1 MNIIEIIEKKRDGL
15 ALSEAEIDYWI
26 KGLCEGSIADYQSSA
41 LLMAI
46 YLNGMNDEE
55 TFYLT
60 KAMTYSGDMLDFSM
74 IDGVKVDKHSS
85 GGVGDKTSIALMP
98 IVAACGAKV
107 AKMSGGALG
116 FMGGTVDKLSS
127 IPGMS
132 VFLTTEEIIE
142 QVKEIGI
149 AMVGQTGNL
158 CPADKKIYALRDVTG
173 TVNSLPLI
181 VSSIMSKKLAC
192 GDDVIVLDVKYG
204 DGSAMVNIID
214 AENLARSMISVGKQY
229 GKNIGA
235 CITSMVQ
242 PLGKAIG
249 NVLEV
254 KEAIDTLHG
263 NGPEDLN
270 ELVFMSGAQLLSK
283 AGLYTYDE
291 AVKVMKEKVEN
302 GEAAKLLK
310 TMIEKQGGDGRVV
323 DDTSLLPRSAM
334 ISEMRAEQ
342 SGYIAG
348 LGSRALGELS
358 MDLGAGRKN
367 AEDKIDYS
375 VGIVLN
381 RKVGDYVEKGDIL
394 AYIHH
399 NRPLEKAWIDKYHTV
414 TRYSEV
420 PVKAPKIVEKVI

>member
-1 MNIIEIIEKKRDGL
+1 MNIIEIIEKKRDNL
-15 ALSEAEIDYWI
+15 PLSEEEINYWI
-26 KGLCEGSIADYQSSA
+26 KGLCDGSIADYQSSA

-46 YLNGMNDEE
+46 YFNGMDEKE

-60 KAMTYSGDMLDFSM
+60 KAMTYSGDMLDFSQ
-74 IDGVKVDKHSS
+74 IEGIKVDKHSS

-98 IVAACGAKV
+98 LVAACGAKV

-127 IPGMS
+127 IPGMN
-132 VFLTTEEIIE
+132 VFLPVDKIIE

-158 CPADKKIYALRDVTG
+158 CPADKKIYALRDVTA
-173 TVNSLPLI
+173 TVNSMPLI

-192 GDDVIVLDVKYG
+192 GDDVIILDVKFG
-204 DGSAMVNIID
+204 DGSAMVRIED
-214 AENLARSMISVGKQY
+214 AEKLARSMISVGKQY

-235 CITSMVQ
+235 CLTSMVQ

-249 NVLEV
+249 NALEV

-263 NGPEDLN
+263 KGPDDFTQ
-270 ELVFMSGAQLLSK
+270 LVYESGAHLLSK

-291 AVKVMKEKVEN
+291 ALKAMKEKIEN
-302 GEAAKLLK
+302 NEAAELLK
-310 TMIEKQGGDGRVV
+310 TMIYKQGGDGRVV
-323 DDTSLLPRSAM
+323 DDTSLLPQAEYVT
-334 ISEMRAEQ
+334 EMKAEE
-342 SGYIAG
+342 SGYIAS

-358 MDLGAGRKN
+358 MDLGAGRKS
-367 AEDKIDYS
+367 AEDEIDYA

-381 RKVGDYVEKGDIL
+381 KKVGDYVEKGDIL
-394 AYIHH
+394 AFVHH
-399 NRPLEKAWIDKYHTV
+399 NRPLDKTWLDKYSTV
-414 TRYSEV
+414 TEYSDE
-420 PVKAPKIVEKVI
+420 PVQKPEIIAKVI